1 MPGFQTHLCKIGLM
15 AFLQT
20 YGAPQTCVANLCR
33 DCAPPVNKWVQA
45 GLARSGLRCA
55 LLVPPPRLLCRV
67 RTVPPTKY
75 RFRPPTFWSERAR
88 RRRRYFLTRFNSVNE
103 LSGASCVQRRK
114 NQAKRMHR
122 QKVMVDRNCSLNRLR
137 KKCYGIDKRGTTY
150 AWACEVPTQVGDT
163 SLRGPVAPKV
173 AGPPVFGVRV

>member
-1 MPGFQTHLCKIGLM
+1 MPESDPYAKNGRPCHFRSN
-15 AFLQT
+15 
-20 YGAPQTCVANLCR
+20 GAPQTCVANLCR

-55 LLVPPPRLLCRV
+55 LLVPPPRMLCRV

-114 NQAKRMHR
+114 NQVKRMR
-122 QKVMVDRNCSLNRLR
+122 EQKVMAGSSQSPSSVW
-137 KKCYGIDKRGTTY
+137 KKLLHFFCAMG
-150 AWACEVPTQVGDT
+150 W
-163 SLRGPVAPKV
+163 
-173 AGPPVFGVRV
+173 PPISV